1 MTRAGLQELYNAYL
15 EAELAV
21 LKGKSI
27 MLNSQSMTME
37 SLEEIRKGRRE
48 IEDRLQRLNNPRR
61 LFTRARLS

>member
-27 MLNSQSMTME
+27 MLNGQSMTME

-48 IEDRLQRLNNPRR
+48 IEDRL
-61 LFTRARLS
+61 

>member
-1 MTRAGLQELYNAYL
+1 
-15 EAELAV
+15 LAV

-27 MLNSQSMTME
+27 MLNGQSMTME